1 MSNIS
6 ANGVPQQKPPFF
18 WTCLINLKFPSS
30 FFATPP
36 WLIQIS
42 VVSQRGCKPGL
53 SGLIPAKNC
62 KGICVQL
69 AQVFSCST
77 ADFCSR
83 QNYPEGFERLH
94 PWTNCELMG
103 AKCWGQSVDCK
114 NPLSIL
120 IPIIQFLCTR
130 SLAAGTLGLI
140 VLSCSNR
147 KVTQS
152 NTQQHKKRTL
162 YWCMQW
168 NVNPQ
173 IVSYRHLTLPAVLS
187 KVSNQV

>member
-1 MSNIS
+1 MQVVCRSKAPILLDLFYKLE
-6 ANGVPQQKPPFF
+6 VFF
-18 WTCLINLKFPSS
+18 F

-77 ADFCSR
+77 AEFCSR

-120 IPIIQFLCTR
+120 IPIIQFLCTG

-140 VLSCSNR
+140 VLGCSNR

-152 NTQQHKKRTL
+152 NTQQHKKITL
-162 YWCMQW
+162 Y
-168 NVNPQ
+168 
-173 IVSYRHLTLPAVLS
+173 
-187 KVSNQV
+187 